1 MSIRIQDSLFWNNK
15 YLNKE
20 DGWDIGSPTPV
31 FMDYSSKLASE
42 SKILV
47 PGCGRGY
54 DALYLSSKGHNVDAL
69 DFSSV
74 ALDFLSKKTHNLKNN
89 LNIINADFFSL
100 SQKYNNVY
108 DYIFEY
114 TFFCAID
121 PLLRKDYSQK
131 CSSLLKK
138 NGKIIAIFLPL
149 KNINNNTAPP
159 FQVTISQVH
168 EFFSDN
174 FDIEITE
181 GLINSIAP
189 RKNNEFFAILTK
201 K

>member
-31 FMDYSSKLASE
+31 FMDYSSKLASK

-54 DALYLSSKGHNVDAL
+54 DALYLSSKCHNVDAL

-159 FQVTISQVH
+159 FQVTINHVH

-181 GLINSIAP
+181 CLMNSIAP